1 MSPKPAP
8 TETILGQANQRPVA
22 NMEHG
27 EKGIRASLKA
37 PRARAKKP
45 ASFNETVSNK
55 MDENLAEL
63 EAETRLQ
70 APNDLVISS
79 GEAVRPD
86 FRHDQMNERDDE
98 ITHPG
103 MVSNPK
109 KPVIFGPIQHGPPR
123 WGGYATLKLC
133 PSSTELGGIRWAA
146 LDTATIS
153 VTTWLGS

>member
-8 TETILGQANQRPVA
+8 TETILGQANQGPVA
-22 NMEHG
+22 YMEHG

-37 PRARAKKP
+37 ERARAKKP
-45 ASFNETVSNK
+45 SSFSETVSNK

-86 FRHDQMNERDDE
+86 FRHDQMNEKDDE
-98 ITHPG
+98 IPA
-103 MVSNPK
+103 PE
-109 KPVIFGPIQHGPPR
+109 
-123 WGGYATLKLC
+123 LKLVRSWC
-133 PSSTELGGIRWAA
+133 
-146 LDTATIS
+146 
-153 VTTWLGS
+153 